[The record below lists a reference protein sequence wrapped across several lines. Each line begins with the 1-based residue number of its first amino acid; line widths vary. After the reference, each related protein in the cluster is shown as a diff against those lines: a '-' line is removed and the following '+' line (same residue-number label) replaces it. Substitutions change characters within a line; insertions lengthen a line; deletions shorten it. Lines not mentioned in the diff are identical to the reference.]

1 MSDKKKNIIYFILIE
16 VVTAVF
22 FLIIGSLLPFIFGVA
37 HTRDTV
43 VEYVPVKYTITST
56 TTATTANDDANK
68 TTTATT
74 QEDSKTTKSTKVSEK
89 VTEPTQIAEKIN
101 LNTATMEELMTIKGI
116 GETYARRIIEF
127 REAIGGFT
135 YMEQLKEVEGIGE
148 GRYNAWTPY
157 LTLED

>member
-1 MSDKKKNIIYFILIE
+1 MNDKKKNIIYFVLIE

-37 HTRDTV
+37 HTQDTV

-56 TTATTANDDANK
+56 TTDSK
-68 TTTATT
+68 TNNSTTATPKET
-74 QEDSKTTKSTKVSEK
+74 TADATIASKTE
-89 VTEPTQIAEKIN
+89 VTDQSPVVKKIN
-101 LNTATMEELMTIKGI
+101 LNTATAEDLMTIKGI

-127 REAIGGFT
+127 RDAIGGFT
-135 YMEQLKEVEGIGE
+135 YMEQLKEVEGVGE